1 MTVMS
6 DRQTQLVEHYIE
18 EYLKTRGHTWQ
29 SVHAL
34 PPDEAKRIFI
44 AASTYASTRLAEIE
58 ARAHAV
64 EDIHGSAQLR

>member
-18 EYLKTRGHTWQ
+18 EYLKNRGHTWQ
-29 SVHAL
+29 SLQSL
-34 PPDEAKRIFI
+34 PAAEARRIYI
-44 AASTYASTRLAEIE
+44 DASTYASTRLAEIE